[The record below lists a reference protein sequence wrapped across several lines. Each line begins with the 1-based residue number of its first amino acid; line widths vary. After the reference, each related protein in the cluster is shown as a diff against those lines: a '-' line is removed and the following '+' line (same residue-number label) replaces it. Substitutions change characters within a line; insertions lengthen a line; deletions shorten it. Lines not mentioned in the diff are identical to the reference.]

1 MMNKNK
7 KTIRKISATLRREK
21 EIGGFEKEKVK
32 KYIDKITQNGE
43 RKNSRAINAEILHE
57 VNVLKAV
64 RTNG

>member
-1 MMNKNK
+1 MSRNK

-21 EIGGFEKEKVK
+21 EIGGFEKEAVK
-32 KYIDKITQNGE
+32 KYIDKKTQGGE
-43 RKNSRAINAEILHE
+43 RKNSYAISAEILHE